1 MSRPHESP
9 APGHDPQ
16 FCDAREAGDGPI
28 RISPRALKELESLF
42 PGDETRHVR
51 VIATPG

>member
-1 MSRPHESP
+1 MFRPHESP
-9 APGHDPQ
+9 TIGHDPQ
-16 FCDAREAGDGPI
+16 LGDTREAGDGPI
-28 RISPRALKELESLF
+28 RISQRALKELESLF